1 MRVRPEYRDRAD
13 REVAVLDALV
23 DRGREGMTV
32 LEVRSRAAVDIDEVE
47 RALESLKADDLIE
60 VETEGSRTVI
70 RPAERVI
77 PDPEEEDEETTLAD
91 RVRDRLPF

>member
-1 MRVRPEYRDRAD
+1 
-13 REVAVLDALV
+13 VLDALV

-32 LEVRSRAAVDIDEVE
+32 LEVRSRAEIDIDDLE
-47 RALESLKADDLIE
+47 RALAALKEDRLIE
-60 VETEGSRTVI
+60 VESEGGRTVI

-77 PDPEEEDEETTLAD
+77 PDPGAEEETDLVD

>member
-1 MRVRPEYRDRAD
+1 MRAKAEYRDRD
-13 REVAVLDALV
+13 DQEVAVLDALV

-32 LEVRSRAAVDIDEVE
+32 LEVRSRAAVDIDDVE
-47 RALESLKADDLIE
+47 RALEALKADGLIE
-60 VETEGSRTVI
+60 VDREGDRTVI

-77 PDPEEEDEETTLAD
+77 PDPEPEEETGIVD

>member
-1 MRVRPEYRDRAD
+1 M
-13 REVAVLDALV
+13 LDALV

-32 LEVRSRAAVDIDEVE
+32 FEVRSRAQIDIDEVE
-47 RALESLKADDLIE
+47 RALSALKQDRLIE
-60 VETEGSRTVI
+60 IERRGSETVI

-77 PDPEEEDEETTLAD
+77 PDPDADDEDDIVD